1 MQFPPVRRRLRVH
14 FAEPNVT
21 PGRQRAYVG
30 KRPLDDGWVMVIVRI
45 VGRTDAEEATWLG
58 QRIWGDLLAHL
69 RFINQEHVPVEAVST
84 EIGKL
89 KTEWAVAVSVTL
101 ISLEEAARMM
111 DFLTAYAS
119 A

>member
-1 MQFPPVRRRLRVH
+1 MQFPPLKRRLRVH
-14 FAEPNVT
+14 FEEPNIT

-30 KRPLDDGWVMVIVRI
+30 RRPLDDGWVMAIVRI
-45 VGRTDAEEATWLG
+45 DGCTDAEEAIWLS
-58 QRIWGDLLAHL
+58 QRIRADLLTHL

-89 KTEWAVAVSVTL
+89 ETEWAVAVSVTL

>member
-45 VGRTDAEEATWLG
+45 DGCTDAEEAIWLG
-58 QRIWGDLLAHL
+58 QRIRADLLTHL

-89 KTEWAVAVSVTL
+89 ETEWAVAVSVTL
-101 ISLEEAARMM
+101 ISLEEAERMM
-111 DFLTAYAS
+111 EFLEAYAS
-119 A
+119 G